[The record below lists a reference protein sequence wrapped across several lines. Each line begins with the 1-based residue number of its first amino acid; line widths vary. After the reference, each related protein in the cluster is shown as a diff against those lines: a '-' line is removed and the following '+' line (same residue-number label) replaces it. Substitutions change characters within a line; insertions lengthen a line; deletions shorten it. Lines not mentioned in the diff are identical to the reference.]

1 MRAVRCD
8 VLTDSF
14 GQSAEAV
21 DDLVFRREDWA
32 RQCWMLKD
40 NCVVDDNMLGGVL
53 DHFVASVMVKQR
65 SYVESGAATEIPQAS
80 GGPPIM

>member
-21 DDLVFRREDWA
+21 DDTVFRREDWA
-32 RQCWMLKD
+32 SQCWMLKD
-40 NCVVDDNMLGGVL
+40 NCVVDNDMLGGVL
-53 DHFVASVMVKQR
+53 DHFVALVMVKRR
-65 SYVESGAATEIPQAS
+65 SYVESTAAAEIPRAS
-80 GGPPIM
+80 GGPPMM